1 MPYQFNLME
10 VLAAPYF
17 LLGTLNDPSPSLTG
31 TFFAG
36 AFPLLTSASNSTLR
50 GSYIEYAPH
59 RNYVMQ

>member
-1 MPYQFNLME
+1 MFDMLPMPYQFNLME

-36 AFPLLTSASNSTLR
+36 AFR
-50 GSYIEYAPH
+50 C
-59 RNYVMQ
+59 